1 MATIP
6 TPRSYSAITGDM
18 LDALLSKLGFPSVRV
33 GSGTLSIIEAAAQSD
48 LRSSQDIFNLLNS
61 TSLDRATGQALDRLG
76 NDEDAPRIAQSPAS
90 GKVTIS
96 DTSFTKISTKV
107 FQGKPPPI
115 VGSAVLYVTDA
126 LLFPASGSVYIG
138 RGTSNYEGPLA
149 YTSKVNNVNYW
160 TLNLAVS
167 NYTTKYHNLGET
179 VILAQGG
186 DRLIAAGTIVQTAQA
201 NASSAVQFSVQYAAT
216 VPDGETSITGVTVI
230 AKTPGV
236 VGNVIAGSIKEFP
249 SPPFTGAA
257 VSNPSPF
264 SNGLSTEDDN
274 TYRERIR
281 AVRQSRSRAT
291 PLAIKTG
298 ITGITSLEENK
309 RVISCSIVR
318 RQAYPTT
325 VYLDDG
331 TGYEE
336 ATTGI
341 PLETL
346 VDEALGGEQY
356 FQLVHGRPV
365 AKAYVV
371 SGFAAPYELSA
382 AMKLSLM
389 VGGKLSEHTF
399 SAREFRSIENASAY
413 EVVASINANVD
424 LTWSARTYASG
435 TKVALFAKADTEE
448 DVEVVEATGDFVD
461 ANTVLGFA
469 AGRVDTLRLY
479 KNDVLLS
486 KDGQL
491 AVFTGNDYGLWNSTS
506 SGETLQIQVDNVDV
520 ALLAGTNLY
529 TISDVDFV
537 NAGTVYRT
545 VSSSNSIQSWVD
557 VLNYKIPG
565 ITAEAVGGAIT
576 LTSNRGR
583 TSKARVAITGGT
595 LVAKSFFPIGSVT
608 GRDLDYTLDR
618 NLGQIRLE
626 NSLVLHDSDR
636 LTAGSYATR
645 AFLESAELTTL
656 TIAGTANTTR
666 TGEAGAELWFV
677 VDGAAEVI
685 TTRIGVST
693 NIIYID
699 DGAYSLGSPTFPRKM
714 RITHWSGVS
723 TTPGTSTLF
732 ENAKVGDW
740 LIVYDTALPVAN
752 RGAFRITDVGA
763 SGVNVTVEFPA
774 GSGFSNVG
782 VALASGGMVVV
793 RTTADLQR
801 VYLPNATNY
810 TATSLATAISS
821 QLRGATAQTYRTRQ
835 FRVRTNSF
843 LSDGD
848 IGLVACNEEGLK
860 LGLEVG
866 SATVNATS
874 HLASI
879 EAGNPETGTPQF
891 EIGAL
896 STAITDLSTFDVT
909 SLGLIEPNHILVGSR
924 SLKDG
929 ALYRYSN
936 GGHVTPIEY
945 ITGSTIYVRR
955 PAVESWLPAD
965 RLYAASPYA
974 MTSDDEMTVVV
985 DGDTSSKRFVV
996 PMFRRVK
1003 PGSSTYGI
1011 TNDFKDADNSNLS
1024 LAKAF
1029 GTGMDWRDFA
1039 VFMPARTKSHGV
1051 PDTNKTLMWR
1061 YKRLGAEGNR
1071 ARIQYIYPTAVS
1083 QTALA
1088 TWSPLTS
1095 SYTDIKVRLPS
1106 GSTPRTGVT
1115 YTNSTRI
1122 GLSAQYVGGSGT
1134 PGLYNYQHVFN
1145 LPIASGTRE
1154 VRLNYTG
1161 HDGSFTAG
1169 QVVSGATA
1177 TGWTI
1182 SFVSS
1187 SGATGYLIISGG
1199 AGTFVDGEDLNVLGT
1214 PRADASGSQYGYATL
1229 TLTTPSGITDHGFN
1243 VNDVLHIE
1251 YNGTGSG
1258 AGFLSGNRAILET
1271 DRSGPTAT
1279 TIRFVEGTTGIASTS
1294 NIGTVSFDTAEV
1306 KLTGSTVAVGDIQSL
1321 GSGASVPATW
1331 VQGIKL
1337 QTVADG
1343 YTVGQSPVVP
1353 LAPDLGVKIQ
1363 WHLLNSTSNIAW
1375 FPLGVT
1381 TITAIATAINAQANC
1396 PVSAFVAG
1404 DGLGDTSGS
1413 IAYATYEATPNG
1425 LGDNTAD
1432 TPWYYFSDGLNWV
1445 RSNTTPLL
1453 DTLDFNFT
1461 FKNAVTSG
1469 LSSNS
1474 DWANETVRLVPITAE
1489 NIAEYLSTSGPG
1501 GLFANGESAVS
1512 SRGGRPQITTLTA
1525 GSGGS
1530 VQVQGGTANSITSV
1544 VKGQAI
1550 QAGSTYAVVTV
1561 ATSDTIG
1568 LSAGHW
1574 MQLQNSVAVPKAR
1587 IDANTN
1593 LDSIDT
1599 DGTIYIGKLK
1609 LNFTNGT
1616 PISWSVGET
1625 VTGGTSGAVGVVT
1638 SSTTGV
1644 SGSFTFSYKTWNG
1657 VSFINGEALNG
1668 SVSGAAHGTASGS
1681 QFADTADT
1689 KAWDWANTA
1698 VNAVVAS
1705 QTWQIEK
1712 QGNFVC
1718 YQWVSGSSPDLT
1730 GVQEGDW
1737 AYIHLPGTIN
1747 QLNRGAFRIVR
1758 VSNTTKTFWIENANA
1773 VEETVVMSIAFLTY
1787 DSIMP
1792 DDKLAINTSAWGINN
1807 LGTWTVKS
1815 IGLGL
1820 TDSGFTGTPN
1830 RWLFTLDTTS
1840 RALTAVVSPGPGIL
1854 DTSSNLV
1861 QAIEKEPS
1869 RLIKKIWT
1877 ISLNPSDGSLT
1888 DIKFDSW
1895 SGGTKVSEAAGTV
1908 LGSLDKLAFSTS
1920 VASGIDGYQHSTGL
1934 IEEANKVGYGVDS
1947 DPATYPGLIAAGASV
1962 NIEGPLIHRIQV
1974 SLALRTRSGVSTRDV
1989 KSAVRSAV
1997 AAYVNAIGVGKQVS
2011 LSEVVTAAQGV
2022 NGVVA
2027 VTILSPTYSSGN
2039 DLISIQP
2046 YEKPMILNLDDDVQI
2061 SFVGE

>member
-1 MATIP
+1 MASIP
-6 TPRSYSAITGDM
+6 VPRSYSGVVGDM

-76 NDEDAPRIAQSPAS
+76 EDEDAPRVAQSAAS

-96 DTSFTKISTKV
+96 DTSFTKVSTKV

-126 LLFPASGSVYIG
+126 LLFPATGSVYIG
-138 RGTSNYEGPLA
+138 RGTGNYEGPLA
-149 YTSKVNNVNYW
+149 YTSKVNNTNYW

-179 VILAQGG
+179 VTLAQGG
-186 DRLIAAGTIVQTAQA
+186 DRQISIGTVVQTAQA
-201 NASSAVQFSVQYAAT
+201 NASSAIQFEVLYAAT
-216 VPDGETSITGVTVI
+216 IPDGETVITGVTVV

-236 VGNVIAGSIKEFP
+236 IGNVIAGSIKEFV
-249 SPPFTGAA
+249 SNPFTGAA
-257 VSNPSPF
+257 VTNPQPY
-264 SNGLSTEDDN
+264 SNGLATEDDN

-325 VYLDDG
+325 IYLDDG

-336 ATTGI
+336 ATVGI

-356 FQLVHGRPV
+356 FQLIHGRPV
-365 AKAYVV
+365 AKAYVA
-371 SGFAAPYELSA
+371 SGFAAPYELVPS
-382 AMKLSLM
+382 MKLSLM
-389 VGGKLSEHTF
+389 VGGKLSEHVF
-399 SAREFRSIENASAY
+399 SSREFRSISNASAY

-448 DVEVVEATGDFVD
+448 DIEVVTPSGDFED
-461 ANTVLGFA
+461 SNTVLGFA

-491 AVFTGNDYGLWNSTS
+491 AVYTGNDYGLWNSTV
-506 SGETLQIQVDNVDV
+506 SGETLQIKVDGVDV
-520 ALLAGTNLY
+520 VLAAGTNLY
-529 TISDVDFV
+529 TISDIDFV
-537 NAGTVYRT
+537 NAGTIYRT
-545 VSSSNSIQSWVD
+545 VSSTNNIESWVA

-565 ITAEAVGGAIT
+565 ITAAASGGAIT

-583 TSKARVAITGGT
+583 TSKAQVSITGGT
-595 LVAKSFFPIGSVT
+595 LVAKNLFSLGTVT

-626 NSLVLHDSDR
+626 NSLVLHDTDR
-636 LTAGSYATR
+636 LTAGSFATR
-645 AFLESAELTTL
+645 AFLESAEITTL
-656 TIAGTANTTR
+656 TIAGTADTTR
-666 TGEAGAELWFV
+666 SGEAGAELWFV
-677 VDGAAEVI
+677 VDGRAEVI

-693 NIIYID
+693 QIIYID
-699 DGAYSLGSPTFPRKM
+699 DGAYALGSPAPRKM
-714 RITHWSGVS
+714 RISHWSGVS
-723 TTPGTSTLF
+723 TTPGASTLF
-732 ENAKVGDW
+732 ENAQVGDW
-740 LIVYDTALPVAN
+740 LIVFDTALPMAN

-763 SGVNVTVEFPA
+763 GGVNVTVEFPA
-774 GSGFSNVG
+774 SSSFSNVG
-782 VALASGGMVVV
+782 VALATGGIAVV

-810 TATSLATAISS
+810 TATSLATAISN

-848 IGLVACNEEGLK
+848 IALVASNVEGEK
-860 LGLEVG
+860 LGLDVG
-866 SATVNATS
+866 SATINATS
-874 HLASI
+874 HLAAI

-891 EIGAL
+891 EIA
-896 STAITDLSTFDVT
+896 SIVTPIPDLDTFDVA
-909 SLGLIEPNHILVGSR
+909 SLGLIEANHILVGSR

-929 ALYRYSN
+929 SLYRYSN
-936 GGHVTPIEY
+936 GGHVSPIEH
-945 ITGSTIYVRR
+945 ISTNTINIRR
-955 PAVESWLPAD
+955 PAIEAWLPAD
-965 RLYAASPYA
+965 RIYATSPYA
-974 MTSDDEMTVVV
+974 MTSEDEMTVVI
-985 DGDTSSKRFVV
+985 DGDTTSKRFVI

-1003 PGSSTYGI
+1003 PSTSTYAI
-1011 TNDFKDADNSNLS
+1011 TNFLKDADNANLS

-1029 GTGMDWRDFA
+1029 GVGMDWRDFA
-1039 VFMPARTKSHGV
+1039 VFMPARTKSHGG

-1061 YKRLGAEGNR
+1061 YKRLGAEGNK
-1071 ARIQYIYPTAVS
+1071 ARIQYVYPTAIS
-1083 QTALA
+1083 QLALA

-1095 SYTDIKVRLPS
+1095 QYTDIKVRLPS
-1106 GSTPRTGVT
+1106 SSSPRTGVT
-1115 YTNSTRI
+1115 YTNSTKI
-1122 GLSAQYVGGSGT
+1122 GLSAQSVGG
-1134 PGLYNYQHVFN
+1134 GLYDYQHVFN
-1145 LPIASGTRE
+1145 LPIANGVRE
-1154 VRLNYTG
+1154 VRLNYTN
-1161 HDGSFTAG
+1161 HDGSFAPA
-1169 QVVSGATA
+1169 QVVSGSTA
-1177 TGWTI
+1177 SGWTI
-1182 SFVSS
+1182 VSVSS
-1187 SGATGYLIISGG
+1187 AGLTGYLVITGG
-1199 AGTFVDGEDLNVLGT
+1199 AGAFVDGEDINVLGT

-1229 TLTTPSGITDHGFN
+1229 TLTNPTGITDHGFN
-1243 VNDVLHIE
+1243 VGNVLHIE
-1251 YNGTGSG
+1251 YNGTGTG
-1258 AGFLSGNRAILET
+1258 AGFLTGNREILET
-1271 DRSGPTAT
+1271 NRSGPTAT
-1279 TIRFVEGTTGIASTS
+1279 TIRFIEGTSGIASTN
-1294 NIGTVSFDTAEV
+1294 NIGTVSYDTAEV
-1306 KLTGSTVAVGDIQSL
+1306 KLTGSTVVVGDIQSL
-1321 GSGASVPATW
+1321 GSGATVPTQW

-1337 QTVADG
+1337 TTVAGG

-1353 LAPDLGVKIQ
+1353 LAPELGVKIQ
-1363 WHLLNSTSNIAW
+1363 WYPLNNTSNIAW

-1396 PVSAFVAG
+1396 PVSVFVAG

-1413 IAYATYEATPNG
+1413 ISYATYEATPNG
-1425 LGDNTAD
+1425 LGSTTAD
-1432 TPWYYFSDGLNWV
+1432 TPWYYFSDGINWV

-1453 DTLDFNFT
+1453 DTLDFEFT
-1461 FKNAVTSG
+1461 FKNAVTGG

-1474 DWANETVRLVPITAE
+1474 DWINESIRLVPITAE
-1489 NIAEYLSTSGPG
+1489 NISEYLFTSGPG
-1501 GLFANGESAVS
+1501 GLFANGETVVS
-1512 SRGGRPQITTLTA
+1512 SRGKRPQITTLTA

-1550 QAGSTYAVVTV
+1550 QAPVGGTYAVVTV
-1561 ATSDTIG
+1561 VTSDTIG

-1574 MQLQNSVAVPKAR
+1574 MQLQNTVAVPKSR
-1587 IDANTN
+1587 IDTATN
-1593 LDSIDT
+1593 LDSIET
-1599 DGTIYIGKLK
+1599 DGQVYIGKLK

-1616 PISWSVGET
+1616 PITFTVGET
-1625 VTGGTSGAVGVVT
+1625 VTGGTSGAVAVVS
-1638 SSTTGV
+1638 SSTTGT
-1644 SGSFTFSYKTWNG
+1644 SGFITFSYKTWNG
-1657 VSFINGEALNG
+1657 IHFTSGEALNG
-1668 SVSGAAHGTASGS
+1668 SVSGPAYGTASGAS
-1681 QFADTADT
+1681 FADTADT

-1718 YQWVSGSSPDLT
+1718 YQWVSSSSPNLT

-1737 AYIHLPGTIN
+1737 AVVHLPGTLN

-1758 VSNTTKTFWIENANA
+1758 VSNTTKTFWIENVNA
-1773 VEETVVMSIAFLTY
+1773 VEETAVMSIAFLTY
-1787 DSIMP
+1787 DSVMP
-1792 DDKLAINTSAWGINN
+1792 GDKLAINTSLWGINN
-1807 LGTWTVKS
+1807 LGTWTIKS
-1815 IGLGL
+1815 IGIGL

-1830 RWLFTLDTTS
+1830 QWLFTLDVSTRST
-1840 RALTAVVSPGPGIL
+1840 TAVATPGPAALG
-1854 DTSSNLV
+1854 TSANLV
-1861 QAIEKEPS
+1861 QVIEKEPS

-1877 ISLNPSDGSLT
+1877 ISLNPSDGTLT

-1895 SGGTKVSEAAGTV
+1895 LGGTKVSEAAGTV

-1934 IEEANKVGYGVDS
+1934 IEEANRVGYGVDS

-1974 SLALRTRSGVSTRDV
+1974 SLALRTRSGVGVRDI

-1997 AAYVNAIGVGKQVS
+1997 AAYVNAIGVGRQVS

-2027 VTILSPTYSSGN
+2027 VTVLSPTYSSGN

>member
-6 TPRSYSAITGDM
+6 TPRSYSAVVGDM

-76 NDEDAPRIAQSPAS
+76 NDEDAPRIAQSAAS

-96 DTSFTKISTKV
+96 DTSFTKISTKI

-115 VGSAVLYVTDA
+115 IGSAVLYVTDA
-126 LLFPASGSVYIG
+126 LLFPASGSVYVG
-138 RGTSNYEGPLA
+138 RGSGNYEGPLA
-149 YTSKVNNVNYW
+149 YTSKVDNVNYW
-160 TLNLAVS
+160 TLNLDVG

-186 DRLIAAGTIVQTAQA
+186 DRLISAGTTVRTAQA
-201 NASSAVQFSVQYAAT
+201 NTSSSVEFTTLFAAT
-216 VPDGETSITGVTVI
+216 IPDGETVLTDVTVV
-230 AKTPGV
+230 AKAPGV
-236 VGNVIAGSIKEFP
+236 IGNVIAGSIKEFATN
-249 SPPFTGAA
+249 PFTGAS
-257 VSNPSPF
+257 VTNPSPF
-264 SNGLSTEDDN
+264 SNGLATEDDN

-281 AVRQSRSRAT
+281 DVRASRSRAT

-318 RQAYPTT
+318 RQDYPTT
-325 VYLDDG
+325 IYLDDG

-341 PLETL
+341 ALETL

-356 FQLVHGRPV
+356 FQLIHGRPV
-365 AKAYVV
+365 SKAYVV
-371 SGFAAPYELSA
+371 SGFSAPFELSA
-382 AMKLSLM
+382 AMKLSVK
-389 VGGKLSEHTF
+389 VGGKLSEHIF
-399 SAREFRSIENASAY
+399 SSREFRSIDNASAY
-413 EVVASINANVD
+413 EVVASINADVD
-424 LTWSARTYASG
+424 LTWSARTNASG
-435 TKVALFAKADTEE
+435 TKVALFAKSDTEE
-448 DVEVVEATGDFVD
+448 DIEVVAATGPFED
-461 ANTVLGFA
+461 ANPILGFA

-491 AVFTGNDYGLWNSTS
+491 AVFFGNDYGLWNDTS
-506 SGETLQIQVDNVDV
+506 SGETLEIQVDGVDV
-520 ALLAGTNLY
+520 DLAAGTNLY

-537 NAGTVYRT
+537 NAGTEYRT
-545 VSSSNSIQSWVD
+545 VSSTNSIDSWVT

-565 ITAEAVGGAIT
+565 ITAASVGGAIT

-583 TSKARVAITGGT
+583 TSKASVAITGGT
-595 LVAKSFFPIGSVT
+595 LVAKNFFPVGEVV

-626 NSLVLHDSDR
+626 DSLVLHESDR

-645 AFLESAELTTL
+645 AFLESAEITTL
-656 TIAGTANTTR
+656 TINGSSNTTR
-666 TGEAGAELWFV
+666 SGESGAELWFV
-677 VDGAAEVI
+677 VDGTAELV
-685 TTRIGVST
+685 TTRIGVAT
-693 NIIYID
+693 PIIYFD
-699 DGAYSLGSPTFPRKM
+699 DGAWSLGSPAPRKI
-714 RITHWSGVS
+714 RISHWSGTGTVA
-723 TTPGTSTLF
+723 GTSTLF
-732 ENAKVGDW
+732 ENAQVGDW
-740 LIVYDTALPVAN
+740 LIVNDTNLPIAN
-752 RGAFRITDVGA
+752 RGAFRIVDVG
-763 SGVNVTVEFPA
+763 SGGINVTVEFPA
-774 GSGFSNVG
+774 SSGFSNVG
-782 VALASGGMVVV
+782 VTLAIGGITVV
-793 RTTADLQR
+793 RTAADLQR

-810 TATSLATAISS
+810 TATSLSTALSS
-821 QLRGATAQTYRTRQ
+821 QLRGATAATYRTRQ

-843 LSDGD
+843 LSEGD
-848 IGLVACNEEGLK
+848 IALVASNVEGLK
-860 LGLEVG
+860 LGLPVA
-866 SATVNATS
+866 SATLNATS
-874 HLASI
+874 HLAAI
-879 EAGNPETGTPQF
+879 EAGNPETGTPTF
-891 EIGAL
+891 EISAI
-896 STAITDLSTFDVT
+896 SAITDLDTFDVS
-909 SLGLIEPNHILVGSR
+909 SLGLIESNHILVGSR

-929 ALYRYSN
+929 SLYRYSN
-936 GGHVTPIEY
+936 GGHVSPIEY
-945 ITGSTIYVRR
+945 ISGTTVNIRR
-955 PAVESWLPAD
+955 PAIETWLPAD
-965 RLYAASPYA
+965 RLYATNPYA
-974 MTSDDEMTVVV
+974 MTSDDEMTVVL
-985 DGDTSSKRFVV
+985 DGDTASKRFVI

-1011 TNDFKDADNSNLS
+1011 TNDFKDADNANLS

-1039 VFMPARTKSHGV
+1039 VFMPARTKSHGS

-1061 YKRLGAEGNR
+1061 YKRLGSEGNK
-1071 ARIQYIYPTAVS
+1071 ARIQYIYPTAIS

-1106 GSTPRTGVT
+1106 GSSPRTGVT

-1122 GLSAQYVGGSGT
+1122 GLSAQSAGG
-1134 PGLYNYQHVFN
+1134 GLYNYQHVFN
-1145 LPIASGTRE
+1145 LPIASGVRE
-1154 VRLNYTG
+1154 VRLNYNT
-1161 HDGSFTAG
+1161 HDGSFAVS
-1169 QVVSGATA
+1169 QVVSGASA
-1177 TGWTI
+1177 SGWTI
-1182 SFVSS
+1182 TFVSS
-1187 SGATGYLIISGG
+1187 AGPTGYLIITGG
-1199 AGTFVDGEDLNVLGT
+1199 AGAFVDGEDLLVSAT
-1214 PRADASGSQYGYATL
+1214 PRAKASGSQYGYATL
-1229 TLTTPSGITDHGFN
+1229 TLTNPSGITDHGFN
-1243 VNDVLHIE
+1243 VNDVLHME
-1251 YNGTGSG
+1251 YNGTGTG
-1258 AGFLSGNRAILET
+1258 AGFLSGNRQILE
-1271 DRSGPTAT
+1271 RTAT
-1279 TIRFVEGTTGIASTS
+1279 TLRFIEGTTGIASTN

-1306 KLTGSTVAVGDIQSL
+1306 KLTGSTVVVGDIQSL

-1337 QTVADG
+1337 ATVADG

-1353 LAPDLGVKIQ
+1353 LAPELGTTIQ
-1363 WHLLNSTSNIAW
+1363 WHLLNATSNIAW

-1396 PVSAFVAG
+1396 PVTAFIAG

-1413 IAYATYEATPNG
+1413 ITYATYEASPNG
-1425 LGDNTAD
+1425 LGSTTAD

-1461 FKNAVTSG
+1461 FKNAINST
-1469 LSSNS
+1469 LASNS

-1489 NIAEYLSTSGPG
+1489 NISEYLATSGPG
-1501 GLFANGESAVS
+1501 GLFANGETVVS
-1512 SRGGRPQITTLTA
+1512 NQGKRPQITTITV

-1530 VQVQGGTANSITSV
+1530 VQVQGGTANSLTSV

-1550 QAGSTYAVVTV
+1550 QTASTYAVVTV
-1561 ATSDTIG
+1561 ATSDTTG

-1574 MQLQNSVAVPKAR
+1574 MELQNSVAVPKSR
-1587 IDANTN
+1587 ITSDTN
-1593 LDSIDT
+1593 LDSIES
-1599 DGTIYIGKLK
+1599 DGSVYIGKLK

-1616 PISWSVGET
+1616 PITWTVGET
-1625 VTGGTSGAVGVVT
+1625 ITGGTSGASATVT
-1638 SSTTGV
+1638 SSTTGT
-1644 SGSFTFSYKTWNG
+1644 SGSVTFSYKTWNG
-1657 VSFINGEALNG
+1657 INFTNGEALNG
-1668 SVSGAAHGTASGS
+1668 STSGPAFGTANGS
-1681 QFADTADT
+1681 QFADTTDP
-1689 KAWDWANTA
+1689 KAWEWANTA

-1712 QGNFVC
+1712 QGDFVC
-1718 YQWVSGSSPDLT
+1718 YQWVSGSSPNLT
-1730 GVQEGDW
+1730 GIQEGDW

-1773 VEETVVMSIAFLTY
+1773 VEETSVMSIAFITY
-1787 DSIMP
+1787 DSVMP
-1792 DDKLAINTSAWGINN
+1792 GDKLAINTSLWGINN

-1815 IGLGL
+1815 IGVGL
-1820 TDSGFTGTPN
+1820 TTSGFTGTPN
-1830 RWLFTLDTTS
+1830 QWLFTLDTTD
-1840 RALTAVVSPGPGIL
+1840 RATTAVAAPGPAALG
-1854 DTSSNLV
+1854 TSSNLV
-1861 QAIEKEPS
+1861 QVIEGSPS
-1869 RLIKKIWT
+1869 RLIKRIWA
-1877 ISLNPSDGSLT
+1877 ISLNPTDGSLT
-1888 DIKFDSW
+1888 DIKFDTW
-1895 SGGTKVSEAAGTV
+1895 AGGTKVSEAAGTV
-1908 LGSLDKLAFSTS
+1908 LGSLDKLNFSTS
-1920 VASGIDGYQHSTGL
+1920 VASGIDGYQHSVGL

-1997 AAYVNAIGVGKQVS
+1997 SAYVNAIGVGKQVA
-2011 LSEVVTAAQGV
+2011 LSEIVSVAQAV

-2027 VTILSPTYSSGN
+2027 VTVLSPTYSSGN
-2039 DLISIQP
+2039 DLINIQP